1 MGEEVAAGVV
11 IEEETRAEV
20 ERDDWAGRESDWEE
34 VACLQG
40 LIAEFAP
47 FVVCTGLRPQ
57 ETSFIGLNLFF
68 PATSPSINKGPFLL
82 FFRTIESSHPGPT
95 ASSMLI
101 DGSFLFFPAS
111 SLACEP

>member
-20 ERDDWAGRESDWEE
+20 ERDDWAGRGSDWEE
-34 VACLQG
+34 AACLQG
-40 LIAEFAP
+40 LIAEFAS
-47 FVVCTGLRPQ
+47 FVVCTGLRPR

-68 PATSPSINKGPFLL
+68 STTSPSFDKGPFLL
-82 FFRTIESSHPGPT
+82 LFRTIESSCPGPT
-95 ASSMLI
+95 ASSTLI

-111 SLACEP
+111 SSIREP